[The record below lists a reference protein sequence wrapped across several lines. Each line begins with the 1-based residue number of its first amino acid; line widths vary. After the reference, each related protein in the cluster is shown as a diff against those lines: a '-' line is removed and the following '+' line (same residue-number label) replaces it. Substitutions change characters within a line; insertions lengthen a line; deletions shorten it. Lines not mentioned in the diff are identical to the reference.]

1 MAYLTDYQYFDNAGT
16 APVTTNQGSYQYVT
30 ILDIV
35 RNYILNYTGQDQIV
49 DNVKTNIVRWHA
61 KQAVKELNYDALR
74 AIKAVEITINS
85 SLKMIMPQDYVDFV
99 RVSTL
104 SADGNLTPMTENHS
118 LATVASYLLDASD
131 ELTFDGNGDVIMDT
145 DKTVNMAGGSND
157 DESCNSY
164 SIGTKASI
172 DPSVI
177 RSGPRFHINR
187 NAGVIDFSSTM
198 EGETIVLE
206 YITDGMEGGDDSL
219 IKVNKFFEKYVY
231 AYISY
236 EILDAKF
243 GIPAVHVE
251 TARKKRRA
259 LFRNARI
266 RMSSIH
272 PSDLITRSST

>member
-1 MAYLTDYQYFDNAGT
+1 MAYLTDYQYFDNGGVS
-16 APVTTNQGSYQYVT
+16 PVTANQGSYQYVP

-35 RNYILNYTGQDQIV
+35 RNYILNFTGQDQLV
-49 DNVKTNIVRWHA
+49 DNVKTNIVRFHA
-61 KQAVKELNYDALR
+61 KQAIKELNYDSLR

-85 SLKMIMPQDYVDFV
+85 SLKMILPQDYVDFV

-104 SADGNLTPMTENHS
+104 SAGGNLTPMTENHS
-118 LATVASYLLDASD
+118 LATVASYLLDSSD
-131 ELTFDGNGDVIMDT
+131 ELTFDGSGNVLFGT

-157 DESCNSY
+157 NESCNSY

-172 DPSVI
+172 DPSVV

-198 EGETIVLE
+198 EGSTIVLE

-231 AYISY
+231 AYITY

-243 GIPAVHVE
+243 GVPAVHVE
-251 TARKKRRA
+251 QARKKRRA
-259 LFRNARI
+259 LRANAKI
-266 RMSSIH
+266 RMSNIH